1 MKFSFSPW
9 YRITFAIQK
18 PLLDVPVFI
27 LCIEQLKH
35 REKNM
40 KMKIVDIHADGDA
53 EEEYIDLEVLVDCN
67 LKFYALTDST
77 YTASK
82 GISGIDYLF
91 HWEMKS
97 AVWND
102 AGDAATLYELS
113 AWTTVKT

>member
-1 MKFSFSPW
+1 
-9 YRITFAIQK
+9 
-18 PLLDVPVFI
+18 
-27 LCIEQLKH
+27 
-35 REKNM
+35 M

-82 GISGIDYLF
+82 GISNKHKHFYKLPTQEASKGERVRLRTGRKAKGPTSISGIDYLF